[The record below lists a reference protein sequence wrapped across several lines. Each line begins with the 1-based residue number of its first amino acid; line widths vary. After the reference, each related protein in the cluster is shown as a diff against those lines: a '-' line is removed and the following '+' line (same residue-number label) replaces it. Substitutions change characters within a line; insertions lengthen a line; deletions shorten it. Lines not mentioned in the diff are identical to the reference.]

1 MDLAASRFTSR
12 AVSVLGFVAQLVP
25 PPSNIKRIELAAG
38 LKALG
43 FLPNSL
49 STGAIYSLDKWGGPK
64 IARPSAYCQSCMLMA
79 AKKTLKGFDDQH
91 HALARASLEG
101 IPIAAALRG
110 NTIPEGWT
118 GEAFC
123 TFLYRAAAGF
133 VSGASQAQLVS
144 ISSVL
149 NDLSVRPG
157 ASRNCLTSPAALHSD
172 GLTSPLVPMGEVRQ
186 FRSGLNKGG
195 LQSKRGSTQ
204 CKFYRAIRSAE
215 ADEWRQLLC
224 RRAEALQDDEL
235 SGSDLNGEDIVPWP
249 FHPYPNWEPSDEWV
263 QEFTQARD
271 RLPSK
276 ILYTVIKTWVNSWCT
291 TSRLHENTQWPCIF
305 GCCDED
311 DSLSHYLR
319 CPRLWSSI
327 GAVVK
332 SELVFLDPVEK
343 MGLVHPTSRK
353 LKLIA
358 VASRVYHALK
368 FDFHDTISEAIES
381 EIFDRVYLV
390 LTDLVQHY
398 VSEFG
403 IT

>member
-1 MDLAASRFTSR
+1 M
-12 AVSVLGFVAQLVP
+12 
-25 PPSNIKRIELAAG
+25 
-38 LKALG
+38 
-43 FLPNSL
+43 
-49 STGAIYSLDKWGGPK
+49 
-64 IARPSAYCQSCMLMA
+64 
-79 AKKTLKGFDDQH
+79 
-91 HALARASLEG
+91 
-101 IPIAAALRG
+101 
-110 NTIPEGWT
+110 
-118 GEAFC
+118 
-123 TFLYRAAAGF
+123 
-133 VSGASQAQLVS
+133 
-144 ISSVL
+144 
-149 NDLSVRPG
+149 RPG
-157 ASRNCLTSPAALHSD
+157 
-172 GLTSPLVPMGEVRQ
+172 
-186 FRSGLNKGG
+186 
-195 LQSKRGSTQ
+195 RGSTQ
-204 CKFYRAIRSAE
+204 SKFYKAIRSAE
-215 ADEWRQLLC
+215 TDEWRLLLC

-276 ILYTVIKTWVNSWCT
+276 ILYKVIKTWVNSWCT

-305 GCCDED
+305 GYCDED

-327 GAVVK
+327 GSVVN

-368 FDFHDTISEAIES
+368 FDFHDIISEAIES
-381 EIFDRVYLV
+381 EIFDGVYQVLV
-390 LTDLVQHY
+390 DLVQHF
-398 VSEFG
+398 VNEFG